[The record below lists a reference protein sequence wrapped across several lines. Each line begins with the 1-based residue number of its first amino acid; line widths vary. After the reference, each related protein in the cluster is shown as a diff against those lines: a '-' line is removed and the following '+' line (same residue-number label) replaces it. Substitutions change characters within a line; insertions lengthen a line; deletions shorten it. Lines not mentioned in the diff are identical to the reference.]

1 MSIPAKWR
9 DTASL
14 QQQVASQLN
23 PVLQG
28 YAFPRYD
35 TAPDNADGLFYY
47 DTTLSLPAWNNGAAW
62 KYFLPQTAAGNVTI
76 SGTLGVTSATTLSS
90 TLSVAGNATFSG
102 TLSVAGNTT
111 LSGTLAAGN
120 TTVTGTLS
128 TTGAAS
134 LNSIS
139 SGSIA
144 STSTIRSS
152 GGGVGYSTGAGG
164 TVTQSTSKS
173 TGVTLNKLSGEI
185 TMDAAAL
192 AANTTVS
199 FTLTNSQIAAS
210 DVLVLNHS
218 SGGTAGSY
226 TLNAQCAAGSAS
238 INVRN
243 VTAGSLSQAIVI
255 RFVVIKAVTN

>member
-47 DTTLSLPAWNNGAAW
+47 DTTLSLPAWNNGAEW
-62 KYFLPQTAAGNVTI
+62 NYMIGGDSSGNVDI
-76 SGTLGVTSATTLSS
+76 AGTLDVTEATVLDS
-90 TLSVAGNATFSG
+90 

-120 TTVTGTLS
+120 TAITGTLS
-128 TTGAAS
+128 TTGTAS

-144 STSTIRSS
+144 ATGNVTTTAS
-152 GGGVGYSTGAGG
+152 VGAG
-164 TVTQSTSKS
+164 TASPST
-173 TGVTLNKLSGEI
+173 TL
-185 TMDAAAL
+185 
-192 AANTTVS
+192 
-199 FTLTNSQIAAS
+199 
-210 DVLVLNHS
+210 DVNADQLRVR
-218 SGGTAGSY
+218 TAK
-226 TLNAQCAAGSAS
+226 TPASAS
-238 INVRN
+238 ATGTQGTICWDSNYIYVC
-243 VTAGSLSQAIVI
+243 TATNTWKRAAI
-255 RFVVIKAVTN
+255 ATW